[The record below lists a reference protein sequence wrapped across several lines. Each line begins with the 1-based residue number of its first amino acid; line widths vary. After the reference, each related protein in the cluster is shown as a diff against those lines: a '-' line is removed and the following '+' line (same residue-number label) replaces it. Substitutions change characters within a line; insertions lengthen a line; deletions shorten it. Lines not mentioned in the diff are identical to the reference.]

1 MDIGNLLQRSWNVFW
16 KNKVI
21 WVFGVVAA
29 FAGGSDYSVNFRF
42 NVSRP
47 VQPGEAIF
55 PPQLRDFLTSP
66 ALPAI
71 IVVLVVIFVLI
82 GLVFFL
88 VNRLAQGAMIGMADE
103 ADRAGSTS
111 LGSGWRTGKGK
122 ALRLFLIGILLSLP
136 ALILVIPAVV
146 IFLASFLPLIL
157 TAARSGGGPA
167 RPEAFISGMMGAFG
181 CFCSLICLAAILG
194 LILRLLDRFAIRACV
209 LEDLGIVAS
218 IKRGWQVATGN
229 LGYTILLWF
238 GFGIIGLIIGA
249 VLAIP
254 MAALALP
261 AMFSFMESGRFGA
274 QQIVLLLVMLIY
286 GLIAGVGIGGIL
298 TSFNATAWTL
308 AYRAFADKLGAKS
321 PAPAA
326 DPGM

>member
-29 FAGGSDYSVNFRF
+29 FAGGSDYSVSFRF

-47 VQPGEAIF
+47 AQPGEAVL

-66 ALPAI
+66 ALPVI
-71 IVVLVVIFVLI
+71 ILVLVVVFLLI

-88 VNRLAQGAMIGMADE
+88 VNRLAHGAMIGMADE
-103 ADRAGSTS
+103 ADRTGSTS
-111 LGSGWRTGKGK
+111 LGSGWRTGRGK
-122 ALRLFLIGILLSLP
+122 ALRLFLIGILLNLP
-136 ALILVIPAVV
+136 VLILVIPAVA
-146 IFLASFLPLIL
+146 IFLASFLPMIL
-157 TAARSGGGPA
+157 AAQGGRGPA
-167 RPEAFISGMMGAFG
+167 RPEALISGMLGAFG
-181 CFCSLICLAAILG
+181 CFCSAICLAVILG

-209 LEDLGIVAS
+209 LEDLGVVAS
-218 IKRGWQVATGN
+218 IKRGWRVATGS
-229 LGYTILLWF
+229 LGYTVLLWF
-238 GFGIIGLIIGA
+238 AFGIIGLIVGG

-261 AMFSFMESGRFGA
+261 VMLSFMESGRFGA
-274 QQIVLLLVMLIY
+274 QQIVLILGMLAY
-286 GLIAGVGIGGIL
+286 GLIAGVVVGGIL
-298 TSFNATAWTL
+298 TSFNATVWTL
-308 AYRAFADKLGAKS
+308 AYRAFADKLTAQT

-326 DPGM
+326 DTST